1 MEAQGSSLEV
11 RLVCSK
17 PSTLK
22 KKIILPL
29 RLINE
34 IFDLPVSKHI

>member
-22 KKIILPL
+22 KKNYPASEV
-29 RLINE
+29 N
-34 IFDLPVSKHI
+34 K